1 MYKAGFVAIVGKPNV
16 GKSSFLNKVVGEK
29 ISITTPKPQT
39 TRFDIRG
46 IVTSKTSQIVFIDTP
61 GAHIPKHKLGK
72 YMQKGIS
79 DASQNADIV
88 LYMVDATRYKL
99 DQISKETLNNLAE
112 SKIPTIL
119 CINKIDVIQKSKI
132 LNIIQEYNEYVKE
145 LSFSFCEILPISVY
159 NNDGIDILLN
169 NIEKHLPESEMIY
182 PEDEFTDAS
191 ERQIVEETIREK
203 LLRYLKEE
211 VPHGVNV
218 IVNSFKESESK
229 CMIDVDIVC
238 MKQSHKAIII
248 GKDGSMIKRIKI
260 QSKKEIEKT
269 LDKKIT
275 LNLWVKVRKNWQ
287 EDDNYLKNIK
297 DKI

>member
-46 IVTSKTSQIVFIDTP
+46 IVTSKTSQIVFVDTP
-61 GAHIPKHKLGK
+61 GAHMPKHKLGK
-72 YMQKGIS
+72 YMQKGIM
-79 DASQNADIV
+79 DASQNSDLV
-88 LYMVDATRYKL
+88 LYMVDATRYRL
-99 DQISKETLNNLAE
+99 DQISKDTLTQLTQ
-112 SKIPTIL
+112 SKAPIIL
-119 CINKIDVIQKSKI
+119 CINKIDAVSKDKI
-132 LNIIQEYNEYVKE
+132 LDIIHEYSQYIDS
-145 LSFSFCEILPISVY
+145 LGSQFCDIIPISVY
-159 NNDGIDILLN
+159 NSDGIDILLN
-169 NIEKHLPESEMIY
+169 SIEKYLPDGEMIY
-182 PEDEFTDAS
+182 PEDEFTDAT

-218 IVNSFKESESK
+218 IVNTFKEDDTR
-229 CMIDVDIVC
+229 CVVDVDIVC
-238 MKQSHKAIII
+238 IKQSHKAIII
-248 GKDGSMIKRIKI
+248 GKDGSMIKRIKV
-260 QSKKEIEKT
+260 QSKKDIEKT

-275 LNLWVKVRKNWQ
+275 LNLWVKVRKDWQ
-287 EDDNYLKNIK
+287 EDDNFLKNIK

>member
-132 LNIIQEYNEYVKE
+132 LNIIQEYNEYAKE
-145 LSFSFCEILPISVY
+145 LNFSFCEILPISVY